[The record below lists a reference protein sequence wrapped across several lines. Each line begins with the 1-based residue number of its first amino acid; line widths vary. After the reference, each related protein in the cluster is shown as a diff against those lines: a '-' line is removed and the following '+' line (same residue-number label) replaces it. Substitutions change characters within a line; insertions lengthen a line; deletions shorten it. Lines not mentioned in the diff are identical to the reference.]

1 MLVYVCSA
9 TFVVGPSWNCPGAF
23 GKVMFGLCES
33 TALWWLLWSAQESL
47 CGCCCQSIQRRG
59 AVATLCASSSPA
71 NNDWMDESKIFEN
84 ELSLTFRIVLVPQAG
99 LKVFVLV
106 PEALSYFVLQEKSED
121 HVLGGSTTVMR
132 DFFQAIQ
139 VVSLS
144 EPDAAFWN

>member
-1 MLVYVCSA
+1 MFVPQRLLWVHPGTVLGPLARSCLGFVKA
-9 TFVVGPSWNCPGAF
+9 LLCDDFFGQHKNLFVVAAANPYR
-23 GKVMFGLCES
+23 EEEQ
-33 TALWWLLWSAQESL
+33 LLPFVQ
-47 CGCCCQSIQRRG
+47 
-59 AVATLCASSSPA
+59 VSSPA

-144 EPDAAFWN
+144 EPDAAF

>member
-1 MLVYVCSA
+1 
-9 TFVVGPSWNCPGAF
+9 
-23 GKVMFGLCES
+23 
-33 TALWWLLWSAQESL
+33 
-47 CGCCCQSIQRRG
+47 
-59 AVATLCASSSPA
+59 
-71 NNDWMDESKIFEN
+71 MDESKIFEN

-144 EPDAAFWN
+144 EPDAAF